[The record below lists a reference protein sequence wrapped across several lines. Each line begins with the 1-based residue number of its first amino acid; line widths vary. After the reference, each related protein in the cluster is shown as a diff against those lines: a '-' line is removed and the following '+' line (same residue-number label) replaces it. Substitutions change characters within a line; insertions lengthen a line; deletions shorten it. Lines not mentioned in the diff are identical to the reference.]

1 MSKKGKNFL
10 IFALVLLLGVGT
22 TAVISKGFKNWNVKD
37 NWEDI
42 FGTSSS
48 QTEDGDDTDNENKV
62 LEIDFANAYGIS
74 STITHQE
81 FTNKKEDGTPGNAY
95 LGFTNQGRI
104 YQNKFVVGHSNA
116 RDLSRTQDVV
126 NYGNSPFVFDGQ
138 INNEDIIEEML
149 NLYSEIYYSAF
160 KNDPTE
166 IRYANYVYVDF
177 SSGFNLT
184 DISNLSFTYTF
195 MATSKTKF
203 IIEPFLY
210 NDIEGARLASLTRSG
225 GDNLMDLENASE
237 EQKVTNHINH
247 EDKTVN
253 GKIQQTVNVDYESI
267 FSDMTSA
274 QISTLTATEDVKGFG
289 LAIFGNTTDNRLTV
303 ESMKVVGKDFG
314 LPTTQKIGDH
324 DYNYQPAPETEDT
337 EGVNVLSSSK
347 MNIKKTASGTD
358 TDGRPYV
365 TMSYTLLPA
374 NTTDTSISAQVAWTD
389 GSIQADA
396 SVYLKAELD
405 YVNQTLKVTS
415 LKDFSSQMKVTLKS
429 VVDSSKNAV
438 ITFDLGQ
445 KFLGWKTEQI
455 EETYYMFFDR
465 NDSGEDKKNYEPAW
479 WNDYTNGFSSSF
491 TIPTSKDHSINDI
504 EVTNSRFYF
513 GDDYQGVYPSL
524 SGSYMSQYSN
534 NISFPKSLTAQE
546 FYNDINEDLL
556 DLSFDAPQII
566 NYLLNTDAQTTFVGV
581 KLDLRITATY
591 GGVQSM
597 FDLSLII
604 AAGLS
609 DLILQ
614 VPLSS
619 ITPEISSYVF

>member
-42 FGTSSS
+42 FNTSTSNS
-48 QTEDGDDTDNENKV
+48 GDPAIDENDNEI
-62 LEIDFANAYGIS
+62 LEIDFAKAYGVS
-74 STITHQE
+74 GTITNQE
-81 FTNKKEDGTPGNAY
+81 FTNKLEDGSPGYSY
-95 LGFTNQGRI
+95 LGFTNEGRF
-104 YQNKFVVGHSNA
+104 YQNKFIVGKSDATVDGEFKFAAPTSQTLVNA
-116 RDLSRTQDVV
+116 DYLYESLPFLENV
-126 NYGNSPFVFDGQ
+126 GN
-138 INNEDIIEEML
+138 I
-149 NLYSEIYYSAF
+149 A
-160 KNDPTE
+160 K
-166 IRYANYVYVDF
+166 YANYVFLGFNSEESSSFLKISASYTFDYTTKNNFQIVPF
-177 SSGFNLT
+177 YGSEGASGFRFF
-184 DISNLSFTYTF
+184 SNYSENIAEAIESPLVYDSNFISFTEETLEGKVRQTF
-195 MATSKTKF
+195 TV
-203 IIEPFLY
+203 
-210 NDIEGARLASLTRSG
+210 DIEKLHNIYQITDA
-225 GDNLMDLENASE
+225 MDYFDGL
-237 EQKVTNHINH
+237 
-247 EDKTVN
+247 
-253 GKIQQTVNVDYESI
+253 
-267 FSDMTSA
+267 
-274 QISTLTATEDVKGFG
+274 G
-289 LAIFGNTTDNRLTV
+289 LAIYGVTKDNRITINSMTIEAKEGTV
-303 ESMKVVGKDFG
+303 FESVNR
-314 LPTTQKIGDH
+314 IGDH
-324 DYNYQPAPETEDT
+324 ESFRYNNKEAPET

-405 YVNQTLKVTS
+405 YVNQTLKVTL

-534 NISFPKSLTAQE
+534 NISFPKSLTAQQ
-546 FYNDINEDLL
+546 FYNDIDQDLL

-609 DLILQ
+609 DLSLQ